1 MLVSLDQS
9 SLISWECSSYLI
21 AWVAESFSTEMRRLA
36 RGRRLIPQRRS
47 YLASTSKICRSPPN
61 YWKLSN
67 ARPSTYLTNLAF
79 QKSQFSFENEFIIG
93 ISVPCSSQLSDDLR
107 IERWKRSTYPTGGR
121 AFINRARSQARSS
134 STWSFTLFCSSPARK
149 TVCLIWVGS
158 CRRRRSRY
166 WYWTPAAP

>member
-47 YLASTSKICRSPPN
+47 YLASTSKICRSPPD

-67 ARPSTYLTNLAF
+67 ARPSTYLTNVAF
-79 QKSQFSFENEFIIG
+79 QKRKFSFRIKWIHNWNFSALLFPAVRWFTYRKMEKINLSHGGAG
-93 ISVPCSSQLSDDLR
+93 IHQSSEESSPIVINVKFHPILLFPRPQDGLSDL
-107 IERWKRSTYPTGGR
+107 
-121 AFINRARSQARSS
+121 
-134 STWSFTLFCSSPARK
+134 
-149 TVCLIWVGS
+149 
-158 CRRRRSRY
+158 SR
-166 WYWTPAAP
+166 